1 MCIGV
6 FFLNLKKIL
15 QFSIG
20 PIGAAVLSLM
30 TLPFV
35 AWFFTVE
42 DVGRLTMLQ
51 VVLGLTVSLFSL
63 AMHQAYVREYHEFDD
78 KPTLFKHAVLPGVIV
93 LSLFLVLL
101 LFSPWSISMLLF
113 DIDSYFLS
121 LLLIVG
127 VYCSYFINFFAHVVR
142 MEERGLVFSAT
153 QILPKLF
160 LLIFIGFIFLLNL
173 NAEFQTLMLM
183 NVLAVTSSVSI
194 FAWWTRTTWLSAIIK
209 PFNRE
214 LMQRML
220 AFSLPLVAG
229 GIAYWGLTTM
239 DRFFLRS
246 YSGFEELGVYALAV
260 ALAGAVSVLSVIFSN
275 LWHPTLYKWVKNG
288 IDKAKVLNV
297 IECMLLAV
305 CLIWSLAGI
314 FSFVLV
320 YFLPPEYSAIEYL
333 IVACIAMPL
342 FIMLSETT
350 GVGIGITRR
359 SSFSMLASICAFVV
373 NAILNYILIPDL
385 GASGAAIATLLAFFI
400 YFVVKTEA
408 TAKLWW
414 SFPRAKVY
422 LVTIFY
428 ISLTVLM
435 VLNEARF
442 GYLLLAWLLL
452 LLLVFLSYLKRVKMI
467 IFEIKNIIKDA

>member
-1 MCIGV
+1 M
-6 FFLNLKKIL
+6 NLKKIL

-20 PIGAAVLSLM
+20 PIVAAALSLI

-51 VVLGLTVSLFSL
+51 VALGLSVSLFSL
-63 AMHQAYVREYHEFDD
+63 AMHQAYVREYNEEDD
-78 KPTLFKHAVLPGVIV
+78 KVALFKHAVLPGAIV
-93 LSLFLVLL
+93 LTVSLTLL
-101 LFSPWSISMLLF
+101 LLSPWSISKLLF
-113 DIDSYFLS
+113 DIDSS
-121 LLLIVG
+121 LLTWLLIIG
-127 VYCSYFINFFAHVVR
+127 IYCSYLINFFAHVVR

-160 LLIFIGFIFLLNL
+160 LLLFIGLILLL
-173 NAEFQTLMLM
+173 DLHAEFQTLMLI
-183 NVLAVTSSVSI
+183 NVLAVTSSVII
-194 FAWWTRTTWLSAIIK
+194 FGWWTRTTWLPAIQK
-209 PFNRE
+209 PLNHD
-214 LMQRML
+214 LMNRML
-220 AFSLPLVAG
+220 TFSLPLVAG

-260 ALAGAVSVLSVIFSN
+260 ALAGAVSVVSVIFSN
-275 LWHPTLYKWVKNG
+275 LWHPVLYKWVKNG
-288 IDKAKVLNV
+288 IDKANVLNV

-305 CLIWSLAGI
+305 CFIWSLAGI

-342 FIMLSETT
+342 FTMLSETT

-359 SSFSMLASICAFVV
+359 SSFSMLASICAFFV
-373 NAILNYILIPDL
+373 NATLNYILIPGL
-385 GASGAAIATLLAFFI
+385 GASGAAIATLLAFFS
-400 YFVVKTEA
+400 YFVVRTEA

-414 SFPRAKVY
+414 SFPRIKIYSVI
-422 LVTIFY
+422 VFY
-428 ISLTVLM
+428 ITLTVLL
-435 VLNEARF
+435 VLSKSRF
-442 GYLLLAWLLL
+442 DNLSIVWFLILLSV
-452 LLLVFLSYLKRVKMI
+452 LVIYFNRFKTMI
-467 IFEIKNIIKDA
+467 FGMKNIIKGT

>member
-1 MCIGV
+1 MNVKNIV
-6 FFLNLKKIL
+6 

-20 PIGAAVLSLM
+20 PIGAAALSLI

-35 AWFFTVE
+35 AWFFSVE

-51 VVLGLTVSLFSL
+51 VALSLSVSLFSL
-63 AMHQAYVREYHEFDD
+63 AMHQAYVREYNEEND
-78 KPTLFKHAVLPGVIV
+78 KAALLKHAVLPGLIV
-93 LSLFLVLL
+93 LTAFLALL
-101 LFSPWSISMLLF
+101 LFSPWSISKLLF
-113 DIDSYFLS
+113 NIDSS
-121 LLLIVG
+121 LLSWFLVIG
-127 VYCSYFINFFAHVVR
+127 IYCSYLINFFAHVVR

-173 NAEFQTLMLM
+173 RAEFQTLMLM
-183 NVLAVTSSVSI
+183 NVLAVASSVSI
-194 FAWWTRTTWLSAIIK
+194 FAWLTRTTWLPAIKK
-209 PFNRE
+209 PLNRE
-214 LMQRML
+214 LMHRML
-220 AFSLPLVAG
+220 TFSLPLVAG

-260 ALAGAVSVLSVIFSN
+260 ALAGVVSVLSVIFSN
-275 LWHPTLYKWVKNG
+275 LWHPVFYKWVKNG
-288 IDKAKVLNV
+288 IDKSKVLNV

-305 CLIWSLAGI
+305 CLIWSLAGV

-373 NAILNYILIPDL
+373 NAILNYMLIPDL
-385 GASGAAIATLLAFFI
+385 GASGAAIATLLAFFT
-400 YFVVKTEA
+400 YFVVRTEA

-414 SFPRAKVY
+414 SFPRVKIYSV
-422 LVTIFY
+422 VICY
-428 ISLTVLM
+428 ITLTVLM
-435 VLNEARF
+435 VLSESRF
-442 GYLLLAWLLL
+442 DYLFIAWFLLL
-452 LLLVFLSYLKRVKMI
+452 LSVLVVYFNRVKMI
-467 IFEIKNIIKDA
+467 VSEMKNIIKGA

>member
-1 MCIGV
+1 MRIGV

-20 PIGAAVLSLM
+20 PIGSAGLSLI

-35 AWFFTVE
+35 AWFFSVE

-51 VVLGLTVSLFSL
+51 VALGLSVSLFSL
-63 AMHQAYVREYHEFDD
+63 AMHQAYVREYNEEND
-78 KPTLFKHAVLPGVIV
+78 KVALFKHAVLPGVIV
-93 LSLFLVLL
+93 LTAFLALL
-101 LFSPWSISMLLF
+101 LFSPWSISKLLF
-113 DIDSYFLS
+113 DIDSS
-121 LLLIVG
+121 LLTWLLIIG
-127 VYCSYFINFFAHVVR
+127 IYCSYLINFFAHVVR

-183 NVLAVTSSVSI
+183 NVLAVVSSVSI
-194 FAWWTRTTWLSAIIK
+194 FAWWTRTTWLPAILK
-209 PFNRE
+209 PLNSQ
-214 LMQRML
+214 LLHKML
-220 AFSLPLVAG
+220 TFSLPLVAG

-246 YSGFEELGVYALAV
+246 YSGFEELGIYALAV

-275 LWHPTLYKWVKNG
+275 LWHPVLYKWVKNG
-288 IDKAKVLNV
+288 IVKAKVLNV

-342 FIMLSETT
+342 FTMLSETT

-359 SSFSMLASICAFVV
+359 SSFSMLASICAFVA

-400 YFVVKTEA
+400 YFVVRTEA

-414 SFPRAKVY
+414 SFPRVKIY
-422 LVTIFY
+422 LVTICY
-428 ISLTVLM
+428 IALTIFMIINKAL
-435 VLNEARF
+435 LN
-442 GYLLLAWLLL
+442 YLIVAWFLLL
-452 LLLVFLSYLKRVKMI
+452 LLALSFYDNRLKMI
-467 IFEIKNIIKDA
+467 TLEMKKFIKGL